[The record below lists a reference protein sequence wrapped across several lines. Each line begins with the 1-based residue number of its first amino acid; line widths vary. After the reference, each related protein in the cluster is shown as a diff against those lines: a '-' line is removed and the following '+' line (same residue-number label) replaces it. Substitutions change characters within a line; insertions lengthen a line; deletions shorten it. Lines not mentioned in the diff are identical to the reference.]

1 MFRRRFDEPGRVGY
15 YCRLHVIAASLDVH
29 RILLDESPDAAGPGR
44 ARDLTG
50 RAAAEPG
57 TEVEVEA
64 DTGSGFVHA
73 AMATVETDGVFH
85 IGITP
90 RVTTTYRAV
99 LGSEASPPVTFVV
112 LDRRVSVSARARG
125 RRTVVR
131 ARVTPPSP
139 HASVVLQLRLAH
151 RFGWWPVARTHL
163 DHSSR
168 ARFAIA
174 RGRRHKARVVLTLPD
189 GATVTRLE
197 PHVLGRPAVGG
208 AFAKGLPAMRAG
220 TVLHNRRPAS
230 ALVPTWT
237 EAEHLSQRTA
247 SKRATPSCTPV
258 VRCRT
263 RSPSCSRTSAGC
275 WKPCAEPRPQLG
287 RSNPSEPDATPLY
300 STQLGP
306 RRGHPEQLLSR
317 RSSRSAPYS
326 AHREFAA

>member
-1 MFRRRFDEPGRVGY
+1 MKRALACAVAALAASAALAGAQAPHHEGGGHTVSIGFGDFVPAHLDVLAGDTVTWRNDSVRQHTVTADDESWDSGRLGARTTFRRRFDEPGRVGY

-189 GATVTRLE
+189 GATVT
-197 PHVLGRPAVGG
+197 AV
-208 AFAKGLPAMRAG
+208 
-220 TVLHNRRPAS
+220 
-230 ALVPTWT
+230 
-237 EAEHLSQRTA
+237 
-247 SKRATPSCTPV
+247 
-258 VRCRT
+258 
-263 RSPSCSRTSAGC
+263 SRTFSV
-275 WKPCAEPRPQLG
+275 G
-287 RSNPSEPDATPLY
+287 R
-300 STQLGP
+300 
-306 RRGHPEQLLSR
+306 R
-317 RSSRSAPYS
+317 
-326 AHREFAA
+326 